1 MESPILGELL
11 GKGTFGKVYRIK
23 DKKQAIKY
31 VTSDKITG
39 LSELGEL
46 ANLKRF
52 DHPYILKCEG
62 FTINRYKLGIILS
75 LASGDIKDTIDK
87 CKDRITHVVLTEWFY
102 QIISAVYF
110 LHKNGFYHCD
120 IKPQNIL
127 FIHDKVVLAD
137 LGLLGKKD
145 MPMNGW
151 CQSYPS
157 PQLLYSRSDVKQVLN
172 VPDLAVFKLPSNE
185 YQDDVWALGQT
196 FYLMMPDLRH
206 YLKVNINSYSN
217 FIADRRNVLIKSN
230 VPSMY
235 IPLLMVLL
243 EADPAKRSISLISL
257 LDLDLFSNKKHLID
271 GNIVEVH
278 NPRQVVFGDKSA
290 FKHVLDTLLTAFKK
304 IAVIDGDLVIQAC
317 DLLYR
322 TYEFIAPLSTSEA
335 LKNYVNTILLVVLKI
350 NKRTVQHPLIPA
362 TPAMLKNEI
371 DFVKW
376 TNGHLSRKLISD
388 FIKPDKY
395 KIFINWLRA
404 NPEKYEQYD
413 ISQLTT
419 LINGL

>member
-1 MESPILGELL
+1 
-11 GKGTFGKVYRIK
+11 
-23 DKKQAIKY
+23 
-31 VTSDKITG
+31 
-39 LSELGEL
+39 
-46 ANLKRF
+46 
-52 DHPYILKCEG
+52 
-62 FTINRYKLGIILS
+62 
-75 LASGDIKDTIDK
+75 
-87 CKDRITHVVLTEWFY
+87 
-102 QIISAVYF
+102 
-110 LHKNGFYHCD
+110 
-120 IKPQNIL
+120 
-127 FIHDKVVLAD
+127 
-137 LGLLGKKD
+137 
-145 MPMNGW
+145 MNGW

-206 YLKVNINSYSN
+206 YLKVDINSYSN

-257 LDLDLFSNKKHLID
+257 LDLDLFSNKKHLVN